1 MRLAGLGL
9 ALLLLAACGGRTAP
23 QVPLGEDTP
32 DHQACRAEALRS
44 PGVAALNAQRNTLNQ
59 WNTDRLAQEQRAVG
73 ARAYRDCLQARGLAA
88 PGGVEPVRPR

>member
-9 ALLLLAACGGRTAP
+9 ALLLAACGRTVP

-32 DHQACRAEALRS
+32 GHQACRTEAQRS

-59 WNTDRLAQEQRAVG
+59 WNTDRLAKEQQVVS